1 MSKAKDSVVKQL
13 NAAMQAFSAGRIE
26 EAGKLAGQLVAS
38 QPKLADGHHLL
49 GLVARKQNRIDD
61 ACRHYSR
68 ANELADSPAASAVV
82 LGNWG
87 NALLAAERNSE
98 AEACFAKA
106 LQLNPGNPQAAI
118 GRGDALRRLSRL
130 EESEQVLRAVLA
142 ADPASTTAW
151 VNIGAT
157 LQARGKIGEAAE
169 ANRNAIRLDPQAAV
183 AYYNLGGLLMDA
195 GQNGEALHNLSEA
208 VRIDPDYADAAASLL
223 RLAQSLCA
231 WDISEPL
238 EEKARQRVRQ
248 GGTVFPFA
256 FLAIPATREE
266 QQQCARSWA
275 QRRYGS
281 VQPFLP
287 VSSGRPVK
295 TGKLRIGYLS
305 SDFHDHATAYLMAE
319 VFELHDKRHFELFA
333 YSSGPDDSGRM
344 RQRLKQAFD
353 HFSEIGRL
361 TDEAAARQIQAD
373 GIDILVDLKGYTR
386 DSRTGIL
393 AWRPAPVQA
402 QYLGYPGTLGAG
414 FVDYVITD
422 AIVTPPEH
430 LAAYDEAAAYLPGS
444 YQCNDRQRPLG
455 NRPGRAACGLPPSG
469 LVFCCFNHTY
479 KIRREVFAVWCRLLQ
494 ALPDSVL
501 WLLRSNPEAEAN
513 LRAAAEAAGISGQRL
528 IFAPVA
534 PLAEHIARIGEAD
547 VFLDTQPYN
556 AHTTASDALW
566 AGVPVVAWQGDSFQ
580 SRVSSSLLSAVGLP
594 ELIAHDA
601 DSYFAR
607 VMQLATDPAWRGEV
621 AARLVAARSN
631 SQLFDSRAF
640 TRDLEGLYR
649 AMQARHEKGQ
659 APATIHPLPADEEAS
674 PVQDYRE
681 LLIGAGSSRVKKLA
695 ANGRQDWHN
704 LTTLDINADH
714 KPDLVWDLTQLPLPF
729 EDNSFDEIHAYEVLE
744 HTGQQGDYKFFFAQF
759 AELWRILRPG
769 GLLIGTCPSRHS
781 PWAWGDPSHT
791 RVIQP
796 ENFIFLDQ
804 AQYIAQVGRTAMSDF
819 RYIFKADFST
829 AFSQDDNTTF
839 SFALKAIKPSRYQAP
854 NAPDASTH

>member
-1 MSKAKDSVVKQL
+1 MKPGKNTPDGLL

-26 EAGKLAGQLVAS
+26 EAGRLAEQLVAA

-49 GLVARKQNRIDD
+49 GLVARKQNRIGE
-61 ACRHYSR
+61 AVQHYAR
-68 ANELADSPAASAVV
+68 ALELADTPGARAVV
-82 LGNWG
+82 LANWG
-87 NALLAAERNSE
+87 NALLACENNGE
-98 AEACFAKA
+98 AEARFAEA
-106 LQLNPGNPQAAI
+106 LHLVPGNPQAAI
-118 GRGDALRRLSRL
+118 GRGDALRRLARL
-130 EESEQVLRAVLA
+130 TESEQVLRDVIA
-142 ADPASTTAW
+142 ADPDNATAW
-151 VNIGAT
+151 INLGAT
-157 LQARGKIGEAAE
+157 LQAAGKSGEAMQ
-169 ANRNAIRLDPQAAV
+169 ANRTAIRLDPQSAV
-183 AYYNLGGLLMDA
+183 AYYNLGGQLVDA
-195 GQNGEALHNLSEA
+195 GRNGEAMECLGTAL
-208 VRIDPDYADAAASLL
+208 RIDPEYADAAATLL

-231 WDISEPL
+231 WDIAEPL
-238 EEKARQRVRQ
+238 EAKARQRVRD

-256 FLAIPATREE
+256 FLAIPSTREE
-266 QQQCARSWA
+266 QQRCARLWA
-275 QRRYGS
+275 QRRYGA
-281 VQPFLP
+281 VRPLP
-287 VSSGRPVK
+287 SPDKQARRP
-295 TGKLRIGYLS
+295 GPLRIGYLS

-319 VFELHDKRHFELFA
+319 VFELHDRAQFELFA
-333 YSSGPDDSGRM
+333 YSSGPDDNGRM
-344 RQRLKQAFD
+344 RQRLKRAFA
-353 HFSEIGRL
+353 HFREIGGL
-361 TDEAAARQIQAD
+361 SDEAAARLIQAD

-402 QYLGYPGTLGAG
+402 QYLGYPGTLGAS

-422 AIVTPPEH
+422 AVVTPPEH
-430 LAAYDEAAAYLPGS
+430 LAAYDEAPAFLPGS
-444 YQCNDRQRPLG
+444 YQCNDRQRPRG
-455 NRPGRAACGLPPSG
+455 NGPGRAACGLPEKS

-494 ALPDSVL
+494 SVPDSVL

-513 LRAAAEAAGISGQRL
+513 LRAAAHAAGIAGDRL

-566 AGVPVVAWQGDSFQ
+566 AGVPVVAWRGESFQ
-580 SRVSSSLLSAVGLP
+580 SRVSSSLLQAVDLP
-594 ELIAHDA
+594 ELIADDA
-601 DSYFAR
+601 ESYFAR
-607 VMQLATDPAWRGEV
+607 VMRLATDPAWRDEI
-621 AARLVAARSN
+621 ASRLAQARDN
-631 SQLFDSRAF
+631 SRLFDSRAF

-649 AMQARHEKGQ
+649 AMQARHEQGL
-659 APATIHPLPADEEAS
+659 APAAIHPLPADKEAL

-695 ANGRQDWHN
+695 ANGRTEWHN
-704 LTTLDINADH
+704 LTTLDINPDH

-729 EDNSFDEIHAYEVLE
+729 DDNSFDEIHAYEVLE

-759 AELWRILRPG
+759 AEIWRILRPG

-819 RYIFKADFST
+819 RYIYQADFSPVY
-829 AFSQDDNTTF
+829 SQDDQTTF
-839 SFALKAIKPSRYQAP
+839 AFALKAIKPSRYQP
-854 NAPDASTH
+854 PSSPDARND